1 MSQPALVARA
11 DLSSYR
17 RAIVFSD
24 LHGDDQGFCA
34 LLEETG
40 FGPGDALVC
49 VGDLLEKGDASLPLL
64 RRVMALARYG
74 HVYAVA
80 GNNDVLLPDWEQGL
94 VSDEDVLQY
103 MTAQPLTILREMARE
118 LGLGW
123 ADLAAVQALK
133 DAIQAAFAPELAFLR
148 ALPHILETPQAVFV
162 HAGLAP
168 GPLTAQD
175 REQCLTWKAFGS
187 ETHPFARRV
196 VVGHWP
202 ACNYCTGIVSSDPYE
217 NEATGV
223 LSIDGGNNLNRWGQI
238 NYLVIEGET
247 LTAGR
252 LDHHPK
258 VQALADQAPS
268 ADPVAL
274 LFPRTLVEVRQAGP
288 AESRCFLPALGRE
301 LTIPNDQLY
310 RYKGRQYCANRTD
323 YRLAVR
329 AGDVLSCCALES
341 QGMLAI
347 RQGVVGYY
355 TGPYRP
361 LD

>member
-80 GNNDVLLPDWEQGL
+80 GNNDVLLPEWEQGL

-103 MTAQPLTILREMARE
+103 MTAQPQTILREMARE

-123 ADLAAVQALK
+123 ADLAAVRALK
-133 DAIQAAFAPELAFLR
+133 AAIQAAFAPELAFLR
-148 ALPHILETPQAVFV
+148 ALPHILETHQAVFV

-252 LDHHPK
+252 LDHHPRCRRW
-258 VQALADQAPS
+258 QTRPLSRPCGAAL
-268 ADPVAL
+268 
-274 LFPRTLVEVRQAGP
+274 PRTLVEVRQAGP

-310 RYKGRQYCANRTD
+310 RYKGQQYCASRVD
-323 YRLAVR
+323 YRLEVQ
-329 AGDVLSCCALES
+329 AGDVLSCCALEP